1 MRVVVVGATGNVGSS
16 VLDALCAEPAVTS
29 VLGLARRIP
38 DTVPERWSPKV
49 GFASADIVTD
59 DLAPHF
65 AGADAVVHLAWLIQ
79 PSRRADV
86 LHATNVVGSG
96 RVFRA
101 VAAASVPNLVY
112 ASSVGAYSP
121 GPKDRPVDESWPTDG
136 IPSSFYARH
145 KAAVE
150 RQLDE
155 FEAAYPGI
163 RVVRLRP
170 GLIFKREA
178 ASSIQRLFLG
188 RLIPV
193 RALRPSL
200 LPAVPRTDRLV
211 FQAVHT
217 EDVADAYRRAVV
229 SDVRGAFN
237 IAADPV
243 LDPAELGRILKARP
257 LPVPPPV
264 LRIGADLTW
273 KLRLQPTP
281 SGWVDMGLSVPVMDT
296 TRARSELGWTPHH
309 TAAEALLDLLDG
321 FAHRAEGPTPAL
333 QRYSAPPKDAEAAE
347 ARVQDELRTAA
358 ISNSPPST
366 T

>member
-1 MRVVVVGATGNVGSS
+1 MRVVVTGATGNVGTS

-29 VLGLARRIP
+29 VLGLARRMP
-38 DTVPERWSPKV
+38 DSVPERWASKV
-49 GFASADIVTD
+49 ELAAADVVTD
-59 DLAPHF
+59 ALAPRF

-79 PSRRADV
+79 PSRRPDV
-86 LHATNVVGSG
+86 LHATNVDGSA

-101 VAAASVPNLVY
+101 VAEASVPNLVY
-112 ASSVGAYSP
+112 ASSIGAYSP

-150 RQLDE
+150 RHLDE
-155 FEAAYPGI
+155 FETTYPGV

-188 RLIPV
+188 RLVPV

-200 LPAVPRTDRLV
+200 LPAVPKVERLV
-211 FQAVHT
+211 VQAVHT

-229 SDVRGAFN
+229 GEARGAFN

-243 LDPAELGRILKARP
+243 LDPDELGRILGARP
-257 LPVPPPV
+257 ISLPPSV
-264 LRIGADLTW
+264 LRVGADLTW

-296 TRARSELGWTPHH
+296 TRARTELGWTPRH
-309 TAAEALLDLLDG
+309 TSAEALLDLLDG

-333 QRYSAPPKDAEAAE
+333 RRYSAPPKDAEAAE
-347 ARVQDELRTAA
+347 AAA
-358 ISNSPPST
+358 TSAT
-366 T
+366 R